1 MNTLTIKKIF
11 TKKYSTFLIFPIEA
25 IINILSSFFS
35 FYILIYIITL
45 PLTYDLGKDDIGAII
60 FLIVILRPFLSV
72 VNNISLFMLIKKQA
86 YILSMFSNCFTSKK
100 DIQQNEHDVVNYS
113 EYDTSLILIISK
125 IICFL
130 YLSVLMITN
139 IEEGV
144 ISLVSLLLI
153 LLPLSFFLFK
163 KRIYLSKKLAKARK
177 LRYRFIGSNLESLTS
192 IFLTGYKGGKISNL
206 NKIFNTEEKI
216 KIVDSLWR
224 AIDISSN
231 AFIKIIPVIL
241 IMLVGKEVDNNNIL
255 IILLYSL
262 ILVSEYLGVI
272 RLLTPFFDGYLAKNS
287 IVDRYKNHVTSS
299 KVNFNLDGEQ
309 GAIGKTI
316 LENIYISKELIHR
329 DVFNKLVY
337 DIFHLNEYLDMRAHI
352 NNLSRGQLSL
362 VFSIRNIYTA
372 IINNYKGCIYFN
384 IEKTGWDS
392 STLVYFEHMI
402 SKIKHEYEIDILLSC
417 SHVREN
423 KNIEFNDK
431 SKEKKSFFFD
441 EDKKETEGLMIC
453 KFINIFKY
461 NSFFGIILLLIS
473 SLSLFELGRITYI
486 EYNNE
491 IFNILLTSFFGMA
504 CFIMGAFLIEF
515 KIRKKARIDIYNSI
529 EKNLSKEGFNL
540 FKHEYNVIIN
550 KFTMYAKDVFW
561 FGAIFVGA
569 IFLSIRSGSFII
581 ILGVMFLFVA
591 SILLLYAPY
600 KKNRTKHYEMLHSLT
615 MSFSYIKKLPQCNSV
630 SKFCQDT
637 ITYGIHN
644 LYTIASQRYLITS
657 LASILGLIVSSL
669 VIFYSLYPNFEPD
682 NITAAINLD
691 NRIVIF
697 YFAIFGYLSETTS
710 IQRITEYNYI
720 SHGKNLHHYKLSNLE
735 KKLDEERIIQLVGSN
750 GSGKTLFLRGFS
762 AANEYIYIDHG
773 VDRKLINDKF
783 LDYLNN
789 SSSNVIIF
797 DEFDCKNL
805 INKIDKNKKII
816 IVSHM
821 ECFGSKFD
829 ISEVR

>member
-1 MNTLTIKKIF
+1 MNTSTIKNNF

-45 PLTYDLGKDDIGAII
+45 PLTDGLGKNDIGTII

-72 VNNISLFMLIKKQA
+72 INNISLFRIVKKQA
-86 YILSMFSNCFTSKK
+86 YILSMFSHCFTSEK

-113 EYDTSLILIISK
+113 EYDTSIILIISK
-125 IICFL
+125 IVCFS
-130 YLSVLMITN
+130 YLSILMIIN
-139 IEEGV
+139 VEEGV
-144 ISLVSLLLI
+144 ISLLSLFLI

-163 KRIYLSKKLAKARK
+163 KRIYLSKKLARIRK
-177 LRYRFIGSNLESLTS
+177 LRYGFIGSNLESLTS

-216 KIVDSLWR
+216 KAIDSLWR
-224 AIDISSN
+224 AIDIASN

-241 IMLVGKEVDNNNIL
+241 IMLFGSDVDNNNIL

-262 ILVSEYLGVI
+262 ILVSEYLGII
-272 RLLTPFFDGYLAKNS
+272 RLLTPFFDGYLAKSS
-287 IVDRYKNHVTSS
+287 IVDKYKNHVTST

-309 GAIGKTI
+309 GVVGKTI
-316 LENIYISKELIHR
+316 LENIYLSKKLIYR

-337 DIFHLNEYLDMRAHI
+337 DIFHLNEYVDMKSHI

-362 VFSIRNIYTA
+362 VFAIRNIYIS
-372 IINNYKGCIYFN
+372 IINDYKGCIYFN
-384 IEKTGWDS
+384 VKKTGWDS
-392 STLVYFEHMI
+392 STLVYFERMI
-402 SKIKHEYEIDILLSC
+402 SKIKNEYEIDMLLS
-417 SHVREN
+417 HTHDDIELNDKNNKEN
-423 KNIEFNDK
+423 KSAFV
-431 SKEKKSFFFD
+431 D
-441 EDKKETEGLMIC
+441 EDKKEIKIKWLIIY
-453 KFINIFKY
+453 KFINVFKY
-461 NSFFGIILLLIS
+461 NSFFGIVLLLIS

-486 EYNNE
+486 EYNND
-491 IFNILLTSFFGMA
+491 IINILLTSFLGVV
-504 CFIMGAFLIEF
+504 CFISGAFLIEF
-515 KIRKKARIDIYNSI
+515 KIRRKARCDIYNSI
-529 EKNLSKEGFNL
+529 EKNFDKNGFNL

-569 IFLSIRSGSFII
+569 IILSIRSGSYII
-581 ILGVMFLFVA
+581 ILGMIFLFVA
-591 SILLLYAPY
+591 SVLLLYSPY

-615 MSFSYIKKLPQCNSV
+615 MLFSYIKKLPQCGSV

-637 ITYGIHN
+637 LTCGIHN
-644 LYTIASQRYLITS
+644 LYTIASKRYLITS
-657 LASILGLIVSSL
+657 LASILGLMVSSL
-669 VIFYSLYPNFEPD
+669 VIFYSLHPNFEPD

-697 YFAIFGYLSETTS
+697 YFAIFGYLSETIS
-710 IQRITEYNYI
+710 IQRITEHNYFP
-720 SHGKNLHHYKLSNLE
+720 HGKKLNYYKLSNLE
-735 KKLDEERIIQLVGSN
+735 EKLDKERIIQLVGSN
-750 GSGKTLFLRGFS
+750 GSGKTFFLKNLS
-762 AANEYIYIDHG
+762 AVNEYIYIDHG
-773 VDRKLINDKF
+773 VDRKLINDRF

-789 SSSNVIIF
+789 SNSNVIIF
-797 DEFDCKNL
+797 DEFDCKDL

-821 ECFGSKFD
+821 ECFGTKFD
-829 ISEVR
+829 ISEIR